1 MADYIM
7 NRVALRAGAGGFA
20 MKFSIV
26 AIGKGI
32 GTFEGIAFGVACE
45 CERALLE
52 APVSKARIDSTCSVH
67 L

>member
-7 NRVALRAGAGGFA
+7 NGVALRAGAGGFA

-32 GTFEGIAFGVACE
+32 GTIRRNRVRRCMRMRASLTRGACQQGE
-45 CERALLE
+45 NRFDLF
-52 APVSKARIDSTCSVH
+52 R
-67 L
+67 